1 MKKTK
6 LFASVLLA
14 SAMLSACGGDSKPTD
29 SADSVSVAEVET
41 EATVAQETESNVPTE
56 YKSALKKSRKL
67 QQYDAHV
74 KGWHL

>member
-14 SAMLSACGGDSKPTD
+14 SAILSACGGDSKPTD

-41 EATVAQETESNVPTE
+41 EKETEATVAQETESNVPTDIIPP
-56 YKSALKKSRKL
+56 A
-67 QQYDAHV
+67 
-74 KGWHL
+74 